1 MTEESR
7 NTYPVTPPYDA
18 SLPDARFVDP
28 LPSRIPD
35 ALDKL
40 PAERQGKDPTV
51 FVEETRAR
59 AARIAAEKD
68 AQDAIERSE
77 AARVAAEKA
86 AETARQRLVEL
97 RAAAE
102 SVVQSRPAVDP
113 VVEVARKSE
122 QPPSIQARILK
133 ILTDLQKP
141 HIGEDAHGAVKTAVI
156 GLAHI
161 LLEGAPKN

>member
-7 NTYPVTPPYDA
+7 NTYPVTPPHDV

-40 PAERQGKDPTV
+40 PDDHERATQ
-51 FVEETRAR
+51 ETRAR
-59 AARIAAEKD
+59 AAQAAAEKD

-102 SVVQSRPAVDP
+102 SAVQHRPAVDP
-113 VVEVARKSE
+113 VVEAARKSE
-122 QPPSIQARILK
+122 QQPSIQARILE
-133 ILTDLQKP
+133 ILTNLQKP

-156 GLAHI
+156 GLARI

>member
-7 NTYPVTPPYDA
+7 NTYPVTPPYDV

-40 PAERQGKDPTV
+40 PADHERATQ
-51 FVEETRAR
+51 ETRAR
-59 AARIAAEKD
+59 AARAAAEKD

-86 AETARQRLVEL
+86 AEIARQRLVEL

-102 SVVQSRPAVDP
+102 SAVQSRPVVDP
-113 VVEVARKSE
+113 VVETARKSE
-122 QPPSIQARILK
+122 QQPSIQARILE
-133 ILTDLQKP
+133 ILTNLQKP
-141 HIGEDAHGAVKTAVI
+141 HIGEDAHGAVRAAVI